1 MQIKGGKE
9 GILCR
14 FFVLPE
20 SQLIKGV

>member
-9 GILCR
+9 GILYR

-20 SQLIKGV
+20 FQLIKGV